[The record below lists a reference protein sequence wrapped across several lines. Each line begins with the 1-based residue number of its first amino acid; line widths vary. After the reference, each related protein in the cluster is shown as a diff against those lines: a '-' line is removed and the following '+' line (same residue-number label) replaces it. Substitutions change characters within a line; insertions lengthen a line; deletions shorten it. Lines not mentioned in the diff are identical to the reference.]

1 MEKNSSVYN
10 STIKTYEN
18 TIRQMEERGCSERE
32 ILPVK
37 DALAN
42 FIASVKV
49 EETMALAYDEPKE
62 QVTKQLPYEMTGESV
77 RLRSP
82 NGSVNPLKTNMFIVT
97 IGDIPVYYPHYVGYD
112 FDKKEFHVAFY
123 ETEDFSPFN
132 YLNKKGKFN
141 EVTIEF
147 LDPTGRIIRVETFSK
162 VKVKRLGLNGLTYKS
177 DDILSS
183 YATFKYKKHGITT
196 CKEKRNISETEVEDR
211 EEKEADGLGDYQ
223 EEHSKE

>member
-1 MEKNSSVYN
+1 MKKNSSIYN
-10 STIKTYEN
+10 STIKMYEN
-18 TIRQMEERGCSERE
+18 TIKQMEERGCSEME
-32 ILPVK
+32 ILAVRE
-37 DALAN
+37 AMAS
-42 FIASVKV
+42 FIASVKF
-49 EETMALAYDEPKE
+49 EEMAAYDKPKE
-62 QVTKQLPYEMTGESV
+62 QVTKQPPYESIM
-77 RLRSP
+77 LKLP
-82 NGSVNPLKTNMFIVT
+82 NPLKTNMFIVT
-97 IGDIPVYYPHYVGYD
+97 IGDIPVWYPHYVGYD

-147 LDPTGRIIRVETFSK
+147 LDPIGRIIRVETFSK